1 MPTAVPAP
9 TSAPTQLP
17 AQAAA
22 RPDAM
27 GKDMFLKL
35 LVAQMKYQ
43 DPMAPADGNAF
54 VAQSS
59 QLALVE
65 RLEELASSTAKVLA
79 AEQSQAAAGL
89 LHHHVAW
96 TDEEGAEHT
105 GVVTTIRFST
115 DGPQLVVG
123 GDTFPL
129 AAVTRV
135 GGASPVVPPAPAAPP
150 AATNPPEEG

>member
-1 MPTAVPAP
+1 MPTAVSAPA
-9 TSAPTQLP
+9 SAPTQVP
-17 AQAAA
+17 TQATP

-89 LHHHVAW
+89 LHQDVAW
-96 TDEEGAEHT
+96 TDENGVEHA

-123 GDTFPL
+123 DDTFPL
-129 AAVTRV
+129 SAVTRV
-135 GGASPVVPPAPAAPP
+135 GGASPTTPLTNAA
-150 AATNPPEEG
+150 NPPEEG